1 MTFFSSFSKIDNKK
15 GANFLWRHCH
25 LYTLVSNKKGANDF
39 DALVFNTPSYC
50 QTISNIKKYF
60 CQEEILAKVR
70 GDQFFQT

>member
-1 MTFFSSFSKIDNKK
+1 MTFFSSFSKID
-15 GANFLWRHCH
+15 
-25 LYTLVSNKKGANDF
+25 NKKGANDF

-50 QTISNIKKYF
+50 QKISNIKKDF